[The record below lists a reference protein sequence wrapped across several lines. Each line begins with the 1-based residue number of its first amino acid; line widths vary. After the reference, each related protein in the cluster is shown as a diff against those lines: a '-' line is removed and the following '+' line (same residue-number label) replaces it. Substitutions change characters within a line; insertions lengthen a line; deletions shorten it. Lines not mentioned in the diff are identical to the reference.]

1 MRLILLTLAQ
11 AAVAVTCDVMRSFL
25 LECLVNPK
33 DTQDVE
39 KWDAILAAN
48 PILKDK
54 GFADKVKKWNALRDA
69 GEAAKLNGDELAKFI
84 AHGMQKG
91 ESSGS

>member
-1 MRLILLTLAQ
+1 MWP
-11 AAVAVTCDVMRSFL
+11 VL
-25 LECLVNPK
+25 LECLVTLP
-33 DTQDVE
+33 DTQNIE

-48 PILKDK
+48 PILKKK

-69 GEAAKLNGDELAKFI
+69 GEAAGLAGDELAKFI